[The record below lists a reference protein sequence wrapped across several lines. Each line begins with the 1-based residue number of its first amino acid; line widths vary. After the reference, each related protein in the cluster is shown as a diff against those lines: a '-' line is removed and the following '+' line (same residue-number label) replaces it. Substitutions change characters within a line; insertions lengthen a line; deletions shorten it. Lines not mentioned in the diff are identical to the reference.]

1 MFMERQARTSRQT
14 AAYNKVWI
22 EIFYKKK
29 VSKKNSEKYKDYI
42 TNNMKRDGDVTT
54 FEARNDPF
62 LYLPAALSY
71 TYSYTAYII
80 PT

>member
-1 MFMERQARTSRQT
+1 
-14 AAYNKVWI
+14 
-22 EIFYKKK
+22 
-29 VSKKNSEKYKDYI
+29 
-42 TNNMKRDGDVTT
+42 MKRDGDVTT